1 MEVEV
6 IDKFRVHISTYE
18 TDISAYL
25 GANGEIYLSAC
36 GLLKMVAGLPI
47 PRAQQVCRNYK
58 IAELFDQ
65 IYIQDTEIDVLNIR
79 NTKHHIRVF
88 DVIEE
93 YLKSQK
99 GNKWVRL
106 NAVEIDRAKA
116 LLGIEQAERTAEKEA
131 VKILEGEDG

>member
-6 IDKFRVHISTYE
+6 SNKFRVRISTYE

-25 GANGEIYLSAC
+25 GSNGEIYLSAC

-47 PRAQQVCRNYK
+47 PRAQQVCRNHK
-58 IAELFDQ
+58 IADLFDQ
-65 IYIQDTEIDVLNIR
+65 IYIQDTEIDVLNTR
-79 NTKHHIRVF
+79 NIKYHIRVF

-93 YLKSQK
+93 YLKSLK
-99 GNKWVRL
+99 GSKWVRL

-116 LLGIEQAERTAEKEA
+116 LFGIKQAERNAEKEA